1 MKNAK
6 NLENKFKNVKNNESL
21 LKKETMG
28 KLNFNIFTIN

>member
-6 NLENKFKNVKNNESL
+6 NLENKFKNVKNNEPL